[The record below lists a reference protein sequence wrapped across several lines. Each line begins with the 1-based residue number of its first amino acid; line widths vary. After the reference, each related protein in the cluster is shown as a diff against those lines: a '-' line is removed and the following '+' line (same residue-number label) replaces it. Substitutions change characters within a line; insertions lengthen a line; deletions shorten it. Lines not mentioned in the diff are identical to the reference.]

1 MNLPSP
7 GTYDG
12 QLAQRAAELIPDMN
26 NAERLELLNAMDP
39 DDMRASLA
47 WLAAY
52 APRMF
57 DFAFVRDREMVE
69 RLQDRLDGDRDG
81 EDDLIPY
88 CAECG
93 ATIGVF
99 IGHGSGYHHFRGSG
113 TVESPN
119 ELYDPGHGPVVTW
132 RVAGKIDQIVN
143 GDPS

>member
-1 MNLPSP
+1 MSTVPEQASP
-7 GTYDG
+7 YEG
-12 QLAQRAAELIPDMN
+12 QLAERLAEMLPGVDG
-26 NAERLELLNAMDP
+26 AERLELLGVMDP
-39 DDMRASLA
+39 DDMRTSLA
-47 WLAAY
+47 CLAAH

-57 DFAFVRDREMVE
+57 DFALVRDREMVE
-69 RLQDRLDGDRDG
+69 RLQERLDGDRDG

-113 TVESPN
+113 AVESPN

-132 RVAGKIDQIVN
+132 RVAGAQ
-143 GDPS
+143 